1 MARALSCPL
10 LLPSHA
16 GWVEWADWA
25 RPLSGRQTGH
35 GWIPC
40 GTPPIRVWPGHVA
53 FVLRDSI
60 GWILFPEI
68 DFNLNL

>member
-1 MARALSCPL
+1 VSSAFAVARQL
-10 LLPSHA
+10 
-16 GWVEWADWA
+16 
-25 RPLSGRQTGH
+25 GRVGRLGQAIVG
-35 GWIPC
+35 
-40 GTPPIRVWPGHVA
+40 PPNGLWLDPMWDATDPVWPGHVA